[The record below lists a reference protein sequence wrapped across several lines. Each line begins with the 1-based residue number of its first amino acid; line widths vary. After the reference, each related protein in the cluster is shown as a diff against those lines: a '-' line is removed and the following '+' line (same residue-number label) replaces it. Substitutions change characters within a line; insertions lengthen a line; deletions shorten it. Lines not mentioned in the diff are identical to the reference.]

1 MKLINK
7 LWGFRTNNTS
17 KKFLAGLYYIFC
29 LIIIVTLATEV
40 PTVQSNIYDM
50 IIFKISNILMALSFL
65 LPVIFISNFK
75 IKEKIPIIKKNRWWT
90 DLIGCL
96 LIFLIVIGS
105 SECVNI
111 FHSQKYL
118 QRLDAANTTEIIY
131 NEHNPDIVPEEDKS
145 NLSKEQLN
153 DNFDD
158 LVEENNK
165 NEDTSINNEPMKDNS
180 SKNETND
187 NSNEEHNSTSKE
199 ESTPSEKPIYNNQIL
214 EIHFID
220 VGQGDSIFIELPN
233 TQTMLID
240 AGESWKSTTVINYI
254 NDQGYTKLDYV
265 IGTHPHADHIG
276 GLAQVI
282 NNFSIGNIYM
292 PKAVSTSKTYEN
304 LLSTIANK
312 GLSVTTAKAGV
323 NIINQ
328 NDLKIDIIAPNSSS
342 YSNLNNYS
350 AVIKIT
356 YGSKKFLFMGDAET
370 KSESEILTDV
380 SADVIKIGHHG
391 SDTSSSQNFI
401 NRVKPIYAIVMVG
414 SGNKYDHPYIDIL
427 NKWENSGAKIYRT
440 DINGNIVVSSNGQN
454 LNISTTK

>member
-1 MKLINK
+1 MKLINN
-7 LWGFRTNNTS
+7 LWGFRTNNTL
-17 KKFLAGLYYIFC
+17 KKILAGLYYIFC
-29 LIIIVTLATEV
+29 LIMIVASAIEV

-50 IIFKISNILMALSFL
+50 IIFKASNVLMALSFL
-65 LPVIFISNFK
+65 LPVLFISNFK
-75 IKEKIPIIKKNRWWT
+75 IKEKIPIIKKNKWWT
-90 DLIGCL
+90 DLIGCI
-96 LIFLIVIGS
+96 LIFLIVICS

-131 NEHNPDIVPEEDKS
+131 KEHNPDIVPEEDKS
-145 NLSKEQLN
+145 NLSKEKLN
-153 DNFDD
+153 ENFDD

-165 NEDTSINNEPMKDNS
+165 NENVNSNDESVKENS
-180 SKNETND
+180 SKGEIYEG
-187 NSNEEHNSTSKE
+187 SNEEHNTTEKE
-199 ESTPSEKPIYNNQIL
+199 ELNSSAPPVYNNQII
-214 EIHFID
+214 EIHYID

-233 TQTMLID
+233 KQTMLID
-240 AGESWKSTTVINYI
+240 AGESWKATTVINYI
-254 NDQGYTKLDYV
+254 KNQGYTNLDYV

-304 LLSTIANK
+304 LLSTISKK
-312 GLSVTTAKAGV
+312 GLSVTTAKSGV

-328 NDLKIDIIAPNSSS
+328 NNLKIDILAPNSSS

-370 KSESEILTDV
+370 KSESEILSDV

-391 SDTSSSQNFI
+391 SDTSSSQTFI
-401 NRVKPIYAIVMVG
+401 NRVNPTYAIVMVG

-427 NKWENSGAKIYRT
+427 NKWESSGAKVYRT
-440 DINGNIVVSSNGQN
+440 DINGNIVVTSDGQN
-454 LNISTTK
+454 LNIKTTK